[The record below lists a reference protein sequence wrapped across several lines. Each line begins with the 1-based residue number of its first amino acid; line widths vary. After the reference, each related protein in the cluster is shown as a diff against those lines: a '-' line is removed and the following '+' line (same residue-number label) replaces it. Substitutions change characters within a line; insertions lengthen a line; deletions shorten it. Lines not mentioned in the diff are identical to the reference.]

1 MRRLVNV
8 DLLTI
13 DGLVV
18 SPSDARHLRS
28 AVERE
33 LRRLLEITS
42 APRAPAG
49 QTSVPQVSAPAFELA
64 VHDTP
69 PTIGKRVAH
78 AVAARIKE
86 FG

>member
-18 SPSDARHLRS
+18 SPSDARHLRI

-33 LRRLLEITS
+33 LRRLLES
-42 APRAPAG
+42 ASTPRAPVG
-49 QTSVPQVSAPAFELA
+49 QTSVRQVSAPAFGLA

-69 PTIGKRVAH
+69 ATIGKRVAR
-78 AVAARIKE
+78 AVAAGIKE

>member
-18 SPSDARHLRS
+18 SPSEARHLRS
-28 AVERE
+28 AVECE
-33 LRRLLEITS
+33 LRRLLEGPS
-42 APRAPAG
+42 APRQPVG
-49 QTSVPQVSAPAFELA
+49 QSWVRNVSAPAFELA
-64 VHDTP
+64 VHDSP

-78 AVAARIKE
+78 AVAASIKE